1 MPWRIEP
8 PPYLWPFSDPYHSPQ
23 TPEEVAEHLAGG
35 GIDALYDLTKIWFE
49 ELRVFSTHFQ
59 SNLESNGYDDTRQF
73 KTAKLLHDLTKHEGK
88 SGCCNDILTRKP
100 ELVNA

>member
-8 PPYLWPFSDPYHSPQ
+8 PTPYSWPFSDPYHSPQ

-35 GIDALYDLTKIWFE
+35 GIDALYDLTKSWFE

-59 SNLESNGYDDTRQF
+59 SNLESNGYDDTCQL
-73 KTAKLLHDLTKHEGK
+73 KTAKLLHDLTMKGNRGVAMI
-88 SGCCNDILTRKP
+88 S
-100 ELVNA
+100 